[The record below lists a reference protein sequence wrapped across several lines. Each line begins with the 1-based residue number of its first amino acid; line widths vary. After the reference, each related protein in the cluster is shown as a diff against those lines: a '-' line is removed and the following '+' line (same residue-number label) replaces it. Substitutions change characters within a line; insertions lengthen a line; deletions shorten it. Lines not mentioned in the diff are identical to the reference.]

1 MQNPESVERELE
13 GCFCIPHDNPPRWL
27 FVLTAYLDESGQES
41 NAYVFIAG
49 FLGND
54 EQWRK
59 CAEQWKAALG
69 PRKGL
74 HMSRLRWGH
83 PRKVEKLL
91 RRLGPIPHECGLEP
105 LLGGVRVSDYEDL
118 VKGTID
124 EQLMAGYIAALYP
137 LVIQMLKV
145 VPADERVEIVFESQD
160 RYAPLVE
167 LMLRNLAK
175 TRDSQFLTSDGLP
188 KLASWRFVPKS
199 STVLTQPADFFA
211 YGVTQIYRDDKSE
224 KSRLCMPIFPAG
236 NHSEAVGKVMP
247 RKQIRGI
254 IEVTRL
260 FNNLELISG
269 LNLKPQTPEQRER
282 FNTLIDELVNGSTPI
297 HKRP

>member
-1 MQNPESVERELE
+1 
-13 GCFCIPHDNPPRWL
+13 
-27 FVLTAYLDESGQES
+27 VLTAYLDESGQES

-54 EQWRK
+54 EQWNK

-69 PRKGL
+69 RRKGL
-74 HMSRLRWGH
+74 HMNRLRWGQ

-91 RRLGPIPHECGLEP
+91 RRLGPIPHQCGLEP

-137 LVIQMLKV
+137 LVIQMLKI
-145 VPADERVEIVFESQD
+145 VPSDERVEIVFESQD

-167 LMLRNLAK
+167 LMLSNFINVS
-175 TRDSQFLTSDGLP
+175 DSQLRTSEGLP

-199 STVLTQPADFFA
+199 ATVLTQPADFFA
-211 YGVTQIYRDDKSE
+211 YGVTQIYRDAKSE

-236 NHSEAVGKVMP
+236 RHSKAVGKVMP

-254 IEVTRL
+254 IELTHL
-260 FNNLELISG
+260 FHNLEAISG
-269 LNLKPQTPEQRER
+269 LNLKPQTPEQRKR
-282 FNTLIDELVNGSTPI
+282 FNALVDDLVNGSSNETS
-297 HKRP
+297 